1 MSKSSLL
8 YCFFLGVLISSCS
21 NTRFLPE
28 GELLY
33 TGASIK
39 VEGKE
44 ATSKQK
50 KELKNQLK
58 ELVRPKPNATILG
71 LRPKLYIYNI
81 AGTPKKDKG
90 FRHWLKNKVGEAPVY
105 FSKVDLEYNKSML
118 QNFTENS
125 GYFNARTSADSTR
138 RGKKASAEYLVKPA
152 KQYTIKDVKFPTDS
166 SVIGKAIRN
175 TGRRSLL
182 KKDQP
187 YNLEIIKQERIRID
201 GRLKEKGYYYFN
213 PDYIIVQVDSTV
225 ADHKVDLIVK
235 VKDQTPELAETP
247 YKINKIVVYPNYSIG
262 IDSLKDERK
271 SIKQYKDITIVDST
285 NMFKPRIFDRA
296 LNFSKNDLYNRTDH
310 NLSLNRLVNLGT
322 FKFVKNQFM
331 VSDTTGNYLDAF
343 YFLTPLP
350 KKSLRLELLAKTN
363 SANYTGTELNLNW
376 SNRNAIGGAELL
388 TISTFAGVEVQVA
401 GQNNGFN
408 VYRFGG
414 EANLIWPR
422 LVAPFNLHSATG
434 FVPKT
439 KFTLGYEYQNRT
451 KLYSLQTFKG
461 SFGYLWKENERKE
474 HLLNV
479 TEITFASPQNVTQLY
494 KDQILINESLGKVIE
509 KQLIFGPTYSYTYTN
524 TAQKRKKNTFYYKGT
539 VDLAGNI
546 AGLVTGANIKKGDTI
561 NIFKVPF
568 SQFVKIEND
577 FRHYYK
583 LGRDSQLASRL
594 IVGAGYAFGNS
605 REMPFIKQFFIGGTN
620 SLRAFRAR
628 SVGPGTFDGAATNTS
643 TFLPDQ
649 SGDIKLE
656 FNTEYRAKIYGLV
669 KGALFLDAGNIWLL
683 NEDPEKPGAKFS
695 KKFMSE
701 LAVGAGAGLRFD
713 FSFLIL
719 RTDLAFPIRK
729 PYLSEGNRW
738 VLDKIDFGSGA
749 WRKENLIFNLAI
761 GYPF

>member
-1 MSKSSLL
+1 MNKSPLL
-8 YCFFLGVLISSCS
+8 YFLFLGAIISSCS

-33 TGASIK
+33 TGATIK
-39 VEGKE
+39 VEE
-44 ATSKQK
+44 IETSK
-50 KELKNQLK
+50 KEKTALKTALK
-58 ELVRPKPNATILG
+58 EVVRPKPNSTFFG

-90 FRHWLKNKVGEAPVY
+90 FRHWLKNKVGEAPVLY
-105 FSKVDLEYNKSML
+105 SKVDLEYTKSVL
-118 QNFTENS
+118 QNFSENN
-125 GYFNARTSADSTR
+125 GYFNTKTTADSTR
-138 RGKKASAEYLVKPA
+138 RGKKASAEYLVKTG
-152 KQYTIKDVKFPTDS
+152 KQYKIKEVKFPTDS
-166 SVIGKAIRN
+166 SIIGKAINN
-175 TGRRSLL
+175 TSHRSLL
-182 KKDQP
+182 KKDQA
-187 YNLEIIKQERIRID
+187 YSLEVIKQERIRID
-201 GRLKEKGYYYFN
+201 GRLKEKGFYYFN

-225 ADHKVDLIVK
+225 ANYQVDLIVK
-235 VKDQTPELAETP
+235 VKKETPKLAETP
-247 YKINKIVVYPNYSIG
+247 YKINKIIVYPNYSIG
-262 IDSLKDERK
+262 IDSLKDNSK
-271 SIKQYKDITIVDST
+271 SIKKYKDITIIDST

-296 LNFSKNDLYNRTDH
+296 LYFNKNDLYNRTNH

-322 FKFVKNQFM
+322 FKFVKNQFK
-331 VSDTTGNYLDAF
+331 VSDTTGNYLDAL
-343 YFLTPLP
+343 YYLTPLP

-388 TISTFAGVEVQVA
+388 TISAFGGLEVQVA

-408 VYRFGG
+408 VYRFGS

-422 LVAPFNLHSATG
+422 LVAPFKLHSPSG

-439 KFTLGYEYQNRT
+439 KLTLGYEYQNRT

-479 TEITFASPQNVTQLY
+479 TEITFASPQNVTSLY
-494 KDQILINESLGKVIE
+494 KDQILLNESLGKVIE

-524 TAQKRKKNTFYYKGT
+524 TQQKRKKNTFYYKGT

-546 AGLVTGANIKKGDTI
+546 TGLATGANSRKGDTI
-561 NIFKVPF
+561 KIFNVPF
-568 SQFVKIEND
+568 SQFIKIEND
-577 FRHYYK
+577 FRHYYR
-583 LGRDSQLASRL
+583 LGPDSQLASR
-594 IVGAGYAFGNS
+594 IIIGAGYAYGNS
-605 REMPFIKQFFIGGTN
+605 SEMPFIKQFFIGGTN
-620 SLRAFRAR
+620 SIRAFRAR
-628 SVGPGTFDGAATNTS
+628 SIGPGSFYGSSSNTS
-643 TFLPDQ
+643 AFLPDQ
-649 SGDIKLE
+649 SGDLKLE

-683 NEDPEKPGAKFS
+683 NENAEKPGAKFS

-719 RTDLAFPIRK
+719 RTDLAFPLRK

-738 VLDKIDFGSGA
+738 VMDKIDFGSGT